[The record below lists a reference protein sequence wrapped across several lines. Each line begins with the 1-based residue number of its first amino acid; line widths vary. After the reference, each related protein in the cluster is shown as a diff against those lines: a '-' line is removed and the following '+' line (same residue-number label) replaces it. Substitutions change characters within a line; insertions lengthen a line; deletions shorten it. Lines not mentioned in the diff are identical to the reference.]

1 MNFFYILLPAVL
13 LGACAGPPKP
23 LQVKQFHLRTDT
35 VISNDEPMIRMEVQR
50 RLHGAITQEERRQR
64 LGQYYTLTW
73 HDPAGAGKGE
83 VEVVFEYQQGATAS
97 LVKRLGKKFPSADSS
112 GSVEF
117 AVIGDDYFTQGK
129 VLTWKASLLR
139 DKRTLSTR
147 QSYLWQ

>member
-1 MNFFYILLPAVL
+1 VNFFYILLPAVL
-13 LGACAGPPKP
+13 LVACVGTPKP

-35 VISNDEPMIRMEVQR
+35 VISTDEPMIRMEVQR

-64 LGQYYTLTW
+64 LGQYFTLRW

-83 VEVVFEYQQGATAS
+83 VEIIFEYQQGATAS
-97 LVKRLGKKFPSADSS
+97 LVKRLSKTFPSADAG

-139 DKRTLSTR
+139 DKRVLSTR

>member
-1 MNFFYILLPAVL
+1 VNFFHILLPAVL
-13 LGACAGPPKP
+13 LGACAGPSKP
-23 LQVKQFHLRTDT
+23 LQVKQFHLRTDI
-35 VISNDEPMIRMEVQR
+35 VVPNNEPMIRMEVQR
-50 RLHGAITQEERRQR
+50 RLHGAITLEERRQR
-64 LGQYYTLTW
+64 LGQYFTLTW

-83 VEVVFEYQQGATAS
+83 VEILFEYQQGATAS
-97 LVKRLGKKFPSADSS
+97 LVKRLSKTFPSADAG

-139 DKRTLSTR
+139 DKRVLSTR